1 MSESKVWA
9 GLNEGQR
16 NDAVLGVIVEGKSPL
31 SPGSYK
37 ELTLTM
43 LEVIEHMATPG
54 FAAFMAVWQP
64 RLQAAALV
72 YAGSMQ
78 YVQTLLTAPE
88 VGGKATIGPKDGIKL
103 FGEVAK
109 EQPISDPASDV
120 SDQTVQR
127 AAEIVKNNAW
137 KVSDSDTSIAQE
149 N

>member
-16 NDAVLGVIVEGKSPL
+16 NEAVLGAIVEGKSPL
-31 SPGSYK
+31 SSATYK
-37 ELTLTM
+37 ELTVTT
-43 LEVIEHMATPG
+43 LEVVEHMATPG
-54 FAAFMAVWQP
+54 FAAFMAIWQP

-88 VGGKATIGPKDGIKL
+88 VGGKGAIGPKDGIKL

-109 EQPISDPASDV
+109 EQPVIDPASDV

-127 AAEIVKNNAW
+127 AAEIVKHNIW
-137 KVSDSDTSIAQE
+137 KVSADDTHVAQE